1 MKKKTIIYWIIAGL
15 FFFPVQN
22 IGAQEED
29 VTRNPVH
36 RKGIRDYTRAILN
49 SASVGIE
56 YRLKAGIGIGG
67 TSPLPL
73 PVEIRSIEG
82 FNPGLNLSIEG
93 EVHKSFSDNWALSF
107 GLRLE
112 NKGMETKATVKAYYV
127 AIDEGAGLF
136 TGTVRTNVNKTYLTL
151 PVLAVWKPSERWGI
165 KLGPYCSYMLNG
177 QFTGSVSD
185 GHLREGVP
193 TGNFIEITHALYDYS
208 ADLRRWNFGIQAG
221 AEWRAFPHLLV
232 SVDLMWGLNNIFKR
246 DFDIITFSMYPI
258 FASLSFG
265 YAF

>member
-1 MKKKTIIYWIIAGL
+1 MKKNIIYCWIAGL
-15 FFFPVQN
+15 FFFVAQN
-22 IGAQEED
+22 IGAQED
-29 VTRNPVH
+29 STIVNHPVH
-36 RKGIRDYTRAILN
+36 KKGIKDYTRAIIN

-82 FNPGLNLSIEG
+82 FSPKLNMSIEG
-93 EVHKSFSDNWALSF
+93 EINKSFNDDWALSF

-112 NKGMETKATVKAYYV
+112 GKGMKTTAKVKAYYV
-127 AIDEGAGLF
+127 AIDEGSGLF
-136 TGTVRTNVNKTYLTL
+136 TGTVRTNVSNTYLTL

-185 GHLREGVP
+185 GYLREEVP
-193 TGNFIEITHALYDYS
+193 TGNYIEITHALYDYS
-208 ADLRRWNFGIQAG
+208 EDLRRWHFGVQTG

-232 SVDLMWGLNNIFKR
+232 SVDLMWGVNNIFKK
-246 DFDIITFSMYPI
+246 DFDVITFNMYPI
-258 FASLSFG
+258 YASLNFG